1 MSRDIVV
8 KARKSGFNK
17 EELDPGTRSQARF
30 FLQNQ
35 SGWGKI
41 LADIRL
47 SRINSQIENSA
58 DMWLPR
64 CNLVSFR
71 LKSDRRTVTNT
82 TSNSITMANKSGRP
96 YLQLKSSISKKTISI
111 ILKKLVLQYTR
122 IQLITAAFLQIQVV
136 NILCAISACQPQL
149 WRSGSRISADFF
161 RRLIFLTNSAAS
173 G

>member
-96 YLQLKSSISKKTISI
+96 YLKLKSSISKKNNQHYSKEISP
-111 ILKKLVLQYTR
+111 
-122 IQLITAAFLQIQVV
+122 
-136 NILCAISACQPQL
+136 AIHSNSTNYGCF
-149 WRSGSRISADFF
+149 S
-161 RRLIFLTNSAAS
+161 TNSSCKHSLCDFSMPTSAVTQRQPNFGRFLSAANFS
-173 G
+173 H